1 MIGIVLVLLGLS
13 TLLFFILP
21 DEQPL
26 PQDE

>member
-1 MIGIVLVLLGLS
+1 MIGMVLVLLGLS
-13 TLLFFILP
+13 TLLVFLLP

>member
-1 MIGIVLVLLGLS
+1 MIGMVLVLLGLS
-13 TLLFFILP
+13 MLLFFLLP

>member
-1 MIGIVLVLLGLS
+1 MIGMILVLLCLS
-13 TLLFFILP
+13 TLLFFLLP

>member
-1 MIGIVLVLLGLS
+1 MIGMTLVLLGLS
-13 TLLFFILP
+13 TLLFFLLP